1 MWIMRMTRL
10 MRIVMIKMM
19 MMMKTLIMK
28 MKTTSPVILLSIGS
42 RVSREPTVL
51 VCKQKIKSEQQLKL
65 NKSMLQLKCK
75 IESKCGK
82 FTNKTKYTL

>member
-10 MRIVMIKMM
+10 MRIMMIKMM
-19 MMMKTLIMK
+19 MMMETLIMK

-51 VCKQKIKSEQQLKL
+51 VCKQKDKVRATIEIEQI
-65 NKSMLQLKCK
+65 N
-75 IESKCGK
+75 ITVEV
-82 FTNKTKYTL
+82 

>member
-1 MWIMRMTRL
+1 
-10 MRIVMIKMM
+10 MIKMM

-65 NKSMLQLKCK
+65 NKSMLQLKYK